1 MSDSSNIQLAG
12 LIALGEERATE
23 LRNLIRD
30 VPGFPHDPI
39 IFRDI
44 TPLLA
49 DGAAFRDVI
58 EAFAAVAKDQKV
70 DVVAGMEARGFL
82 LGAALAV
89 RLGVGIIPLRKAG
102 KLPPPVIHVEY
113 GLEYGT
119 AAMELTAGTLP
130 AGSNVLIVDDVLA
143 TGGTALAAV
152 ELVERAGGKVT
163 SVLFLMELLGLGGA
177 ERLAGHKVETL
188 LRVT

>member
-1 MSDSSNIQLAG
+1 MTGASDIQLAA
-12 LIALGEERATE
+12 LISLGEQRATE

-49 DGAAFRDVI
+49 NGTAFQDVI
-58 EAFAAVAKDQKV
+58 EAFASAAKDLKV
-70 DVVAGMEARGFL
+70 DVVAGMEARGFI
-82 LGAALAV
+82 LGAALAI
-89 RLGVGIIPLRKAG
+89 RLGVGVIPLRKAG
-102 KLPPPVIHVEY
+102 KLPPPVIRVDY
-113 GLEYGT
+113 GLEYGS

-130 AGSNVLIVDDVLA
+130 VGSNVLIVDDVLA

-152 ELVERAGGKVT
+152 ELVERSGGNV
-163 SVLFLMELLGLGGA
+163 SALLFLMELIGLGGA
-177 ERLAGHKVETL
+177 ERLDGYRTETL